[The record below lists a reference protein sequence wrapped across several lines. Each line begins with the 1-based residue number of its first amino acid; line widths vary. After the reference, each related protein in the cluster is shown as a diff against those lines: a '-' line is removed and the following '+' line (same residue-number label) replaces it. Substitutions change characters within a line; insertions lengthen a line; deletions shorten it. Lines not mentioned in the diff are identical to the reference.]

1 MKHLILLFLIL
12 SSTCFS
18 QIKTEFLVGTW
29 KFENTT
35 DYQYTIIESS
45 VKEFDL
51 IIHNAGNFEINGVE
65 YSISGKWKLVDAILD
80 LTGKRNDKEETQT
93 EKLIIHS
100 LDEDKL
106 SIEINLEDAPK
117 ALMNLKRIKK

>member
-29 KFENTT
+29 K
-35 DYQYTIIESS
+35 YQYTIIESS